1 MKQTWCIPPKH
12 NAAFV
17 AQMELVL
24 DVYQRPYDPKHPVV
38 CMDEASKQLI
48 DDVIELMPMK
58 PGQVTKEDST
68 YERHG
73 TCNLFIAFEPMRGQR
88 DVTVT
93 DRRTKH
99 DWANY
104 AKKIVDELH
113 PDAECVTLGCDQLNT
128 HTIASLYEA
137 FEPEQAHRIAR
148 KLEII
153 HTPKHGSW
161 LNMAEIEFSA
171 LAHQCLNQRIP
182 DKSALIGH
190 TDAWM
195 QDRNAAS
202 TTVHWRFTAPDAR
215 LKLASL
221 YPRFLL

>member
-1 MKQTWCIPPKH
+1 
-12 NAAFV
+12 
-17 AQMELVL
+17 MELVL
-24 DVYQRPYDPKHPVV
+24 DVYQRPYDPSHPVV

-48 DDVIELMPMK
+48 DDVRAPLPVK
-58 PGQVTKEDST
+58 PGWVAKEDSH

-93 DRRTKH
+93 DRRTRC
-99 DWANY
+99 DWADY
-104 AKKIVDELH
+104 AKKIVDDLY
-113 PDAECVTLGCDQLNT
+113 PDAECVTVVCDQLNT

-137 FEPEQAHRIAR
+137 FEPQEAHRIAR

-171 LAHQCLNQRIP
+171 LSHQCLNQRIP
-182 DKSALIGH
+182 DKSALITH
-190 TDAWM
+190 TSAWM
-195 QDRNAAS
+195 HERNRAS
-202 TTVHWRFTAPDAR
+202 TTVHWRFTTDDAR
-215 LKLASL
+215 VKLVSL
-221 YPRFLL
+221 YPRSLP